1 MGKNDLPLSPPPV
14 DISDDELVTIS
25 VRDLNRQL
33 KLRGLNR
40 EDIVKMKQRR
50 RTLKN
55 RGYAASCRVKRIEQV
70 GDLESEKTDEQR
82 EMEKMASDNTSMR
95 IEIDKVYQYY
105 EALKTFAYQN
115 SIPLPAEL
123 ETL

>member
-1 MGKNDLPLSPPPV
+1 MPLSPPPV
-14 DISDDELVTIS
+14 DIDDDELVTIT

-55 RGYAASCRVKRIEQV
+55 RGYAARYILILIILIN
-70 GDLESEKTDEQR
+70 DI
-82 EMEKMASDNTSMR
+82 N
-95 IEIDKVYQYY
+95 
-105 EALKTFAYQN
+105 
-115 SIPLPAEL
+115 
-123 ETL
+123 

>member
-33 KLRGLNR
+33 KLRGLSR

-115 SIPLPAEL
+115 SIPLPAEF